1 MVMERLY
8 ENLLSEHLSEHRQ
21 MAMLTGPR
29 QVGKTTSS
37 RVSAGEHRYYTWDRQ
52 ADRRLLTQGADRLA
66 EDLELGTLT
75 GTRRHVVL
83 DEIHKYRKWKDFLK
97 GFFDVYGDQTR
108 LVVTGSARL
117 GHFRRGGDSLMGRY
131 FLYRMHPLSV
141 AELTRAAVSERELA
155 EPQRPSADAID
166 QLLRFGGFPE
176 PFIKASA
183 RFYNRWRRLRNELL
197 FREDLRDLTQ
207 IQEAGQVEVLG
218 ELLAGQV
225 GQLVNYSTLANSV
238 NVSVDTIRRW
248 VQTLESLYYCFT
260 VRPWF
265 RSVPKSLRRQ
275 PKVYLWDWSL
285 VVDEG
290 SRLENFV
297 AAHLLK
303 AVHWWTDI
311 GLGSFELRYLRD
323 KAKREVDFAII
334 RNGQPWFLVE
344 VKTSGRR
351 AVSPALSYFSQQLA
365 VDHAFQLAF
374 DLDFVEEDCFGVTG
388 PVRVPAATLLSQLV

>member
-1 MVMERLY
+1 MERLY
-8 ENLLSEHLSEHRQ
+8 ENLLSEHLSQDRQ

-52 ADRRLLTQGADRLA
+52 ADRRLLTQGADRIA
-66 EDLELGTLT
+66 EDLQLDTLT
-75 GTRRHVVL
+75 GARRHVVL
-83 DEIHKYRKWKDFLK
+83 DEIHKYRKWEAFLK
-97 GFFDVYGDQTR
+97 GFFDVYGDRTR

-141 AELTRAAVSERELA
+141 AELTRTTVADLLISQ
-155 EPQRPSADAID
+155 PQCPPADAIEH
-166 QLLRFGGFPE
+166 LLKFGGFPE
-176 PFIKASA
+176 PFVRGST
-183 RFYNRWRRLRNELL
+183 RFYNRWRRLRNELF
-197 FREDLRDLTQ
+197 FREDLRHLTQ

-218 ELLAGQV
+218 ELLTEQV

-248 VQTLESLYYCFT
+248 VRTLESLYYCFT

-265 RSVPKSLRRQ
+265 RNLPKSLRKQ
-275 PKVYLWDWSL
+275 PKAYLWDWSL
-285 VVDEG
+285 VADEG
-290 SRLENFV
+290 ARLENFV

-311 GLGSFELRYLRD
+311 GLGSFESRYLRD
-323 KAKREVDFAII
+323 KAKREVDFAVI
-334 RNGQPWFLVE
+334 RDGQPWFLVE

-351 AVSPALSYFSQQLA
+351 AVSPALHYFAQRLGVQ
-365 VDHAFQLAF
+365 HAFQVAF
-374 DLDFVEEDCFGVTG
+374 DLDFVEEDCFDVTD
-388 PVRVPAATLLSQLV
+388 PVRVPAASLLSQLV